1 MSDGAAVGVVVMM
14 QRMVM
19 GGEVGVV
26 VGRTVGREVKVGR
39 GVVAAAW
46 ARSDLTGMF
55 DWARFDLTGEGVGIV
70 ADDTNDDD
78 DDDDDDDGND
88 DDMEDISVAVVA
100 SVVVIDSVI
109 VSVVV
114 SIVSVI
120 ISVVSV
126 IAGVYSDREPAAAK
140 LSNTNVDAAMLR

>member
-78 DDDDDDDGND
+78 DDDDDGND

>member
-1 MSDGAAVGVVVMM
+1 M
-14 QRMVM
+14 
-19 GGEVGVV
+19 GVV

-70 ADDTNDDD
+70 ADDTND